1 MYQAISAVYQKGAIV
16 PLEPL
21 ALDENE
27 RVIVLRLRPVLSS
40 VDGKSRLRG
49 KYRDLIASSEAFMQR
64 KAEEKQLEDEKW
76 RR

>member
-27 RVIVLRLRPVLSS
+27 RVIVLRLRPVSAPVES
-40 VDGKSRLRG
+40 HLRG
-49 KYRDLIASSEAFMQR
+49 KYRDLMSSSEMFMQR

-76 RR
+76 QE